1 MRTSIKSLAIA
12 AAVTGLFAGTALVQQ
27 IQANEPGQF
36 ANTQDF
42 GEDAKP
48 ADKHSCKG
56 KNECKGKGGCKTDT
70 NECKGKNACK
80 GKGGCKTEHAEK
92 EHAEKK

>member
-12 AAVTGLFAGTALVQQ
+12 AAVTGLFAGTALVQ

-36 ANTQDF
+36 AHTQDF

-80 GKGGCKTEHAEK
+80 GKGGCKTEHAE
-92 EHAEKK
+92 HDKK